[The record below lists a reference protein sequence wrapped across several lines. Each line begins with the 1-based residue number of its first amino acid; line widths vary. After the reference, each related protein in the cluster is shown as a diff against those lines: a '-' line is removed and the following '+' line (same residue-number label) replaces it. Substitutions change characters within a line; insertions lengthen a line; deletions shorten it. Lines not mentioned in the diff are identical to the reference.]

1 MRPRPLQGTAPARVA
16 GWDVS
21 EYFAASH
28 FVPGVT
34 TPCPDQKVT
43 LQFAHQPS
51 QPPYSEQ
58 ESVIIMSDL
67 TVIKNARLVNE
78 GRITEGDLL
87 IENGRIK
94 RCGGEITVAAKAK
107 VIDATG
113 FHVMPGMIDDQV
125 HFREPGMTHKGDIG
139 SESRAA
145 VAGGI
150 TSFME
155 MPNTSPPT
163 VSMEALADKYA
174 IAARTSHANY
184 AFYLGATN
192 DNLDVI
198 RALPPNAAAGV
209 KVFMGSSTGN
219 MLVDNEETLHAIF
232 RDCPVIIA
240 THCEST
246 PRIQANIQAAIEH
259 FGRDIPVGEHPNIR
273 DAESCYLSSS
283 LAVHLAREHG
293 TQLHILHLTTAREME
308 LFEPGPVSGKS
319 ITAEVCAHHLIFS
332 SDDYATLGNHIK
344 CNPAIKFPDD
354 RAALRSALQNGKL
367 DIIATDHAPHTLSEK
382 ANPDY
387 LQSPAGL
394 PLAQDV
400 LPCVLELFHDGVLG
414 LTDIVTKT
422 AHNPAVRFKVKDRG
436 FLREGYFADLVIIDT
451 AADVEVRRENV
462 LSRCGWSPFEG
473 KHFRSSVVTTL
484 INGVPAWRDGKL
496 IEHQAARR
504 IEFDRLPRS

>member
-1 MRPRPLQGTAPARVA
+1 MPNQIA
-16 GWDVS
+16 GQ
-21 EYFAASH
+21 
-28 FVPGVT
+28 
-34 TPCPDQKVT
+34 TPDR
-43 LQFAHQPS
+43 
-51 QPPYSEQ
+51 
-58 ESVIIMSDL
+58 I
-67 TVIKNARLVNE
+67 VIKNARLVNE
-78 GRITEGDLL
+78 GSITDGDLL
-87 IENGRIK
+87 IEKGRIR
-94 RCGGEITVAAKAK
+94 RCGGEIAVPGKAT
-107 VIDATG
+107 VIDAAG
-113 FHVMPGMIDDQV
+113 RYVLPGMIDDQV

-163 VSMEALADKYA
+163 VTLEALEAKYA

-198 RALPPNAAAGV
+198 RDLNPNAAAGV

-219 MLVDNEETLHAIF
+219 MLVDNEETLGAIF
-232 RDCPVIIA
+232 RDSPVIIA

-246 PRIQANIQAAIEH
+246 PRIQENLKIAMQR
-259 FGRDIPVGEHPNIR
+259 FGRDIPPAEHPHIR
-273 DAESCYLSSS
+273 DAEACYLSSS

-293 TQLHILHLTTAREME
+293 SQLHVLHLTSAREME
-308 LFEPGPVSGKS
+308 LFEPGPVAGKS

-332 SDDYATLGNHIK
+332 SDDYAALGNNIK
-344 CNPAIKFPDD
+344 CNPAVKFPSD
-354 RAALRSALQNGKL
+354 RAALRAALLSGKL
-367 DIIATDHAPHTLSEK
+367 DIIATDHAPHTISEK
-382 ANPDY
+382 SNPDY
-387 LQSPAGL
+387 LQAPAGL
-394 PLAQDV
+394 PLAQDI

-414 LTDIVTKT
+414 LTDVVTKT
-422 AHNPAVRFKVKDRG
+422 AHNPAIRFAVKDRG

-451 AADVEVRRENV
+451 STVTEVRRENV

-473 KHFRSSVVTTL
+473 RRFRSRVVTTL

-496 IEHQAARR
+496 IEHNAAQRLA
-504 IEFDRLPRS
+504 FDRAPRS

>member
-1 MRPRPLQGTAPARVA
+1 MNIMPNQIG
-16 GWDVS
+16 GQ
-21 EYFAASH
+21 
-28 FVPGVT
+28 
-34 TPCPDQKVT
+34 TPDK
-43 LQFAHQPS
+43 
-51 QPPYSEQ
+51 
-58 ESVIIMSDL
+58 I
-67 TVIKNARLVNE
+67 VIKNAKLVNE
-78 GRITEGDLL
+78 GSITDGDLL
-87 IENGRIK
+87 IEKGRIK
-94 RCGGEITVAAKAK
+94 RCGGEIAVPGKAT

-113 FHVMPGMIDDQV
+113 CYVLPGMIDDQV

-163 VSMEALADKYA
+163 VTLETLEAKYA

-192 DNLDVI
+192 DNLAVI
-198 RALPPNAAAGV
+198 RDLSPNAAAGV

-219 MLVDNEETLHAIF
+219 MLVDNEQTLGAIF
-232 RDCPVIIA
+232 RDSPVIIA

-246 PRIQANIQAAIEH
+246 PRIQENLKAAMQR
-259 FGRDIPVGEHPNIR
+259 FGRDIPPAEHAHIR
-273 DAESCYLSSS
+273 DAEACYLSSS

-293 TQLHILHLTTAREME
+293 SQLHVLHLTSAREME
-308 LFEPGPVSGKS
+308 LFEPGPVAGKS

-332 SDDYATLGNHIK
+332 SEDYAALGNNIK
-344 CNPAIKFPDD
+344 CNPAIKSPAD
-354 RAALRSALQNGKL
+354 RAALRAALLSGKL
-367 DIIATDHAPHTLSEK
+367 DIIATDHAPHTISEK
-382 ANPDY
+382 SNPDY
-387 LQSPAGL
+387 LQAPAGL
-394 PLAQDV
+394 PLAQDI

-422 AHNPAVRFKVKDRG
+422 AHNPAIRFAVKDRG

-451 AADVEVRRENV
+451 STGTEVRRENV

-473 KHFRSSVVTTL
+473 RRFRSRVVSTL

-496 IEHQAARR
+496 IEHNAARR
-504 IEFDRLPRS
+504 LEFDRTPRS

>member
-1 MRPRPLQGTAPARVA
+1 
-16 GWDVS
+16 
-21 EYFAASH
+21 
-28 FVPGVT
+28 
-34 TPCPDQKVT
+34 
-43 LQFAHQPS
+43 
-51 QPPYSEQ
+51 
-58 ESVIIMSDL
+58 MSNQ
-67 TVIKNARLVNE
+67 TVIKNAKLVNE
-78 GRITEGDLL
+78 GSITEGDLL
-87 IENGRIK
+87 IDEGRIK
-94 RCGGEITVAAKAK
+94 RCGGEIAIPAKAS

-113 FHVMPGMIDDQV
+113 FYVLPGMIDDQV
-125 HFREPGMTHKGDIG
+125 HFREPGATHKGDIG

-163 VSMEALADKYA
+163 VTMEALAAKYA
-174 IAARTSHANY
+174 IAARTSRANY

-198 RALPPNAAAGV
+198 RGLDPNAAAGV

-219 MLVDNEETLHAIF
+219 MLVDNEETLRAIF
-232 RDCPVIIA
+232 RDSPVIIT

-246 PRIQANIQAAIEH
+246 PRIQANLKAAMER
-259 FGRDIPVGEHPNIR
+259 FGRDIPVSEHPHIR
-273 DAESCYLSSS
+273 DAEACYLSSS

-293 TQLHILHLTTAREME
+293 TQLHVLHLTSEREME
-308 LFEPGPVSGKS
+308 LFEPGPITGKS

-332 SDDYATLGNHIK
+332 SDDYAALGNSIK
-344 CNPAIKFPDD
+344 CNPAVKFPTD
-354 RAALRSALQNGKL
+354 RAALRAALQSGRL

-400 LPCVLELFHDGVLG
+400 LPCVLELFHDGVIG
-414 LTDIVTKT
+414 LADIVSKT
-422 AHNPAVRFKVKDRG
+422 AHNPAVRFQVKDRG
-436 FLREGYFADLVIIDT
+436 FLREGYFADLVIID
-451 AADVEVRRENV
+451 ASADMEVRRENV

-473 KHFRSSVVTTL
+473 RRFRSRVVSTL

-496 IEHQAARR
+496 IEHNAARR